1 MSNEPS
7 VDHQTPSDASQH
19 ASATGWTISDSEWN
33 GYVERTQKQARR
45 GIFGTMVLT
54 QIASIVIAGAFLSF
68 DLLSASAN
76 PKVIFS
82 PLIRVFWIAIIVLN
96 TYQAVNAFR
105 RTRRAARAVAMV
117 RAEDGCVCPL
127 CSEPCAPRTADGFAP
142 RCRHGVSRDARDA
155 LVQCWQALAHGDVH
169 ATGRLFAELP
179 ASSAP
184 RGILA
189 RWIRFTHRQSA
200 KASDSERPLWE
211 RYRAGFPL
219 SLNLLPIALFP
230 FVFPSII
237 TGSGFIATFTV
248 PIILGMI
255 FVAPL
260 IFMSGATRPTRKERC
275 RDCRQLVMLPRPK
288 HCTECGADFAR
299 AGAIQTVMATKDW
312 RFALVGGALM
322 VGVLAL
328 AMSLSLGLGASLLPT
343 PVLLTLAPYSGGSQM
358 TRELETRTLTAKE
371 RADFVRLQIAHAA
384 PSSSFMRSRPSP
396 RFQSNMLLPAVAAGD
411 LPDSA
416 IDDAL
421 RAIVQLDATMKQ
433 TADGAQFVLT
443 PTFGSDLFDR
453 AGDVWVVFRGVAFED
468 SNGQS
473 TEPVGASTNPI
484 DRWSVDP
491 IWRDGFRRQK
501 HPTEFAV
508 ACPEELHRS
517 GQNAAP
523 TATWKATVV
532 LLPFAK
538 RPVFSFAQDGSLV
551 LPPGTIRSID
561 LEGTL
566 QLED

>member
-1 MSNEPS
+1 MSSDPS
-7 VDHQTPSDASQH
+7 IVHQNARDTPQH
-19 ASATGWTISDSEWN
+19 ADATGWTISDSEWN
-33 GYVERTQKQARR
+33 GYVERAQKQARR
-45 GIFGTMVLT
+45 GIFGTMELILV
-54 QIASIVIAGAFLSF
+54 ASIVMAGAFLCF

-76 PKVIFS
+76 LKVIFS
-82 PLIRVFWIAIIVLN
+82 PLMRVFWIAIIVLN
-96 TYQAVNAFR
+96 TYQAVQAFR
-105 RTRRAARAVAMV
+105 HTRRVARAIAMV

-155 LVQCWQALAHGDVH
+155 LVECWQAMAHGDVH
-169 ATGRLFAELP
+169 ATGRLLAELP

-189 RWIRFTHRQSA
+189 RWIRFNLRQTA
-200 KASDSERPLWE
+200 KAADSERSLWE

-255 FVAPL
+255 FVGPL
-260 IFMSGATRPTRKERC
+260 IFMSGATRPTRQERC
-275 RDCRQLVMLPRPK
+275 RHCRQLVMLPRPT

-312 RFALVGGALM
+312 KLALVGGALM

-343 PVLLTLAPYSGGSQM
+343 PVLLTLAPYSGGSPM
-358 TRELETRTLTAKE
+358 MRELETRTLTAKE

-384 PSSSFMRSRPSP
+384 PSSSFMSSRPSP
-396 RFQSNMLLPAVAAGD
+396 RLQSNMLLPAVAAGD
-411 LPDSA
+411 LPESA

-421 RAIVQLDATMKQ
+421 RAIVRLDATIKQ
-433 TADGAQFVLT
+433 TSDGSQFILT
-443 PTFGSDLFDR
+443 PMFGSDLFDR
-453 AGDVWVVFRGVAFED
+453 AGDIWVVFRGVSFAD
-468 SNGQS
+468 RNGQS

-491 IWRDGFRRQK
+491 IWRDGFQRQS

-508 ACPEELHRS
+508 ACPEESLRATS
-517 GQNAAP
+517 I
-523 TATWKATVV
+523 ATWKVTVV
-532 LLPFAK
+532 LLPFAQ
-538 RPVFSFAQDGSLV
+538 RPVFSLSPDGSVV
-551 LPPGTIRSID
+551 LPTGTIHSID

-566 QLED
+566 QLKD

>member
-1 MSNEPS
+1 MSSDPS
-7 VDHQTPSDASQH
+7 IVHQNARDTPQH
-19 ASATGWTISDSEWN
+19 AAATGWTISDSEWN
-33 GYVERTQKQARR
+33 GYVERAQKQARR
-45 GIFGTMVLT
+45 GIFGTMVL
-54 QIASIVIAGAFLSF
+54 ILVASIVMAGAFLCF
-68 DLLSASAN
+68 DLLSVSAN
-76 PKVIFS
+76 RGVIFS
-82 PLIRVFWIAIIVLN
+82 PLMRVFWIAIIVLN
-96 TYQAVNAFR
+96 TYQAVQAFR
-105 RTRRAARAVAMV
+105 HTRRVARAIAMV

-127 CSEPCAPRTADGFAP
+127 CSEPCALRTADGFAP

-155 LVQCWQALAHGDVH
+155 LVECWQAMAHGDVH
-169 ATGRLFAELP
+169 ATGRLLAELP

-200 KASDSERPLWE
+200 KASDSERSLWE

-255 FVAPL
+255 FVGPL
-260 IFMSGATRPTRKERC
+260 IFMSGATRPTRQERC
-275 RDCRQLVMLPRPK
+275 RHCRQLVMLPRPT

-312 RFALVGGALM
+312 KLALVGGALM

-343 PVLLTLAPYSGGSQM
+343 PLLLTLAPYSGGSPM
-358 TRELETRTLTAKE
+358 MRELETRTLTAKE
-371 RADFVRLQIAHAA
+371 RAEFVRLQIARAA
-384 PSSSFMRSRPSP
+384 PSSSFVGSP
-396 RFQSNMLLPAVAAGD
+396 RIQDLPSNMLLPAVAAGD
-411 LPDSA
+411 LPESA

-421 RAIVQLDATMKQ
+421 RAIVRLDATIRQ
-433 TADGAQFVLT
+433 TSDGSQFILT

-453 AGDVWVVFRGVAFED
+453 AGDIWVVFRGVSFAD
-468 SNGQS
+468 RNGQS

-491 IWRDGFRRQK
+491 IWRDGFQRQS

-508 ACPEELHRS
+508 ACPEESLRATS
-517 GQNAAP
+517 I
-523 TATWKATVV
+523 ATWKATVV
-532 LLPFAK
+532 LLPFAQ
-538 RPVFSFAQDGSLV
+538 RPVFSLSPDGSVV
-551 LPPGTIRSID
+551 LPTGTIRSID

-566 QLED
+566 QLKD

>member
-1 MSNEPS
+1 M
-7 VDHQTPSDASQH
+7 
-19 ASATGWTISDSEWN
+19 
-33 GYVERTQKQARR
+33 
-45 GIFGTMVLT
+45 
-54 QIASIVIAGAFLSF
+54 
-68 DLLSASAN
+68 
-76 PKVIFS
+76 
-82 PLIRVFWIAIIVLN
+82 
-96 TYQAVNAFR
+96 
-105 RTRRAARAVAMV
+105 
-117 RAEDGCVCPL
+117 
-127 CSEPCAPRTADGFAP
+127 
-142 RCRHGVSRDARDA
+142 
-155 LVQCWQALAHGDVH
+155 AHGDVH
-169 ATGRLFAELP
+169 ATGRLLAELP

-200 KASDSERPLWE
+200 KASDSERSLWE

-255 FVAPL
+255 FVGPL
-260 IFMSGATRPTRKERC
+260 IFMSGATRPTRQERC
-275 RDCRQLVMLPRPK
+275 RHCRQLVMLPRPT

-343 PVLLTLAPYSGGSQM
+343 PVLLTLAPYSGGSPM
-358 TRELETRTLTAKE
+358 MRELETRTLTAKE

-384 PSSSFMRSRPSP
+384 PSSSFMSSRPSP
-396 RFQSNMLLPAVAAGD
+396 RLQSNMLLPAVAAGD
-411 LPDSA
+411 LPESA

-421 RAIVQLDATMKQ
+421 RTIVRLDATIRQ
-433 TADGAQFVLT
+433 TSDGAQFVLT

-453 AGDVWVVFRGVAFED
+453 AGDVWVVFHGVAFED

-491 IWRDGFRRQK
+491 IWRDGFQRQS

-508 ACPEELHRS
+508 ACPEESLRATS
-517 GQNAAP
+517 V
-523 TATWKATVV
+523 ATWRATVV
-532 LLPFAK
+532 LLPFAQ
-538 RPVFSFAQDGSLV
+538 RPVFSLSPDGSVV
-551 LPPGTIRSID
+551 LPTGTIRSID

-566 QLED
+566 QLKD